1 MLAIPFPAIDPV
13 AIEIGP
19 LAIRWY
25 ALAYLAGFLL
35 GWRYAVRLA
44 RRDAGPPSGPDID
57 DFLTWAIIGVI
68 LGGRIGF
75 ALFYNPAY
83 FLANPLEILKIWE
96 GGMAFH
102 GGLIGVVL
110 AIILFARHRG
120 HSPFVLGDIIA
131 CVTPIGLFFGRIA
144 NFINNELWGRPTD
157 LPWAVTFPIPPE
169 WQALIPT
176 VPRHP
181 SQLYEAFLEG
191 LVLFVIL
198 ALLAR
203 RPAVRARPGLLTGVF
218 LTGYGVFRFL
228 VEFVRQYDPREG
240 LFLGVFTTGQ
250 LLSVPMVLA
259 GIAFILWALRRPPR
273 RQGRAAETEAAG

>member
-25 ALAYLAGFLL
+25 ALAYLAGFIL

-44 RRDAGPPSGPDID
+44 RADNRPPTARDID

-75 ALFYNPAY
+75 AFFYNPEY
-83 FLANPLEILKIWE
+83 YLANPLEILKIWE

-102 GGLIGVVL
+102 GGLIGMIL

-120 HSPFVLGDIIA
+120 HSPFALGDIVA

-169 WQALIPT
+169 WQPLVPT

-181 SQLYEAFLEG
+181 SQLYEAVLEG

-198 ALLAR
+198 WLLAR
-203 RPAVRARPGLLTGVF
+203 RPTIRARHGLLTGVF
-218 LTGYGVFRFL
+218 LTGYGIFRFL
-228 VEFVRQYDPREG
+228 VEFVRQYDPRED
-240 LFLGVFTTGQ
+240 LFLDVFTTGQ

-259 GIAFILWALRRPPR
+259 GIAFIAWALNRPPR
-273 RQGRAAETEAAG
+273 HQGGATGAERAR